1 MGLSGPLVIV
11 IIKSPL
17 LDGYLPLAG
26 HFINGMNHQ
35 IVKVVTSIFHFLCA
49 FCKGAKGVHPGLR
62 AAQVPGGWSDAIA
75 HLPGLIM
82 IIIRYTGISVAMG
95 WDEDIFS
102 RRWLIVRKPP
112 T

>member
-1 MGLSGPLVIV
+1 MS
-11 IIKSPL
+11 
-17 LDGYLPLAG
+17 
-26 HFINGMNHQ
+26 HQ

-49 FCKGAKGVHPGLR
+49 CKGAKGVHPGLR

-102 RRWLIVRKPP
+102 RQWLICEETPDLKLVRIFEAGSVF
-112 T
+112 TAGFSAYLMV